1 MTRWVDDFDAAASRC
16 TSLDEL
22 KQLIDRAA
30 RDLGFDYFA
39 LLHHASVGDAR
50 RHLIRLDNY
59 PAGWAREFVG
69 NGFAADDPVHLASA
83 RVNTGFAWSELNS
96 LIRLGPRQQRI
107 LRRSRR
113 HGIGAGFTVPVN
125 VPGEPGG
132 SCSFAVSRGRDLP
145 QRRLM
150 FAELIG
156 GHAFRAARRLKPP
169 PVRRPP
175 HLSTREIECLRL
187 VALGKT
193 DWEIA
198 RILGL
203 SVHTAHQY
211 VKRARAAYDTVSR
224 TQLVVYALRDSWISF
239 EEAIPPC
246 GGMG

>member
-113 HGIGAGFTVPVN
+113 YG
-125 VPGEPGG
+125 
-132 SCSFAVSRGRDLP
+132 
-145 QRRLM
+145 
-150 FAELIG
+150 
-156 GHAFRAARRLKPP
+156 PP
-169 PVRRPP
+169 P
-175 HLSTREIECLRL
+175 
-187 VALGKT
+187 
-193 DWEIA
+193 
-198 RILGL
+198 
-203 SVHTAHQY
+203 
-211 VKRARAAYDTVSR
+211 
-224 TQLVVYALRDSWISF
+224 ALRFRSMSPANQADPVRSRCVAG
-239 EEAIPPC
+239 AIFRSA
-246 GGMG
+246 G